1 MRGCAGLYLVLERRG
16 RGVQTWAQVWR
27 AGRTPWA
34 RRLQRRRMG
43 LTGRAHVSAR
53 VNGRTGERADERGS
67 PVSERRE
74 RAREGE
80 LAPTDR
86 PH

>member
-1 MRGCAGLYLVLERRG
+1 
-16 RGVQTWAQVWR
+16 
-27 AGRTPWA
+27 
-34 RRLQRRRMG
+34 
-43 LTGRAHVSAR
+43 VSAR

-80 LAPTDR
+80 LALTDR